1 MRNGFLASGA
11 LASTLLLVG
20 CAGDD
25 PMKRVEQE
33 VSDLK
38 IEVFKLRQE
47 MENANKRAEA
57 ERVATQEARS
67 QEGRFRADLQEN
79 LRQLQDAT
87 RILYNRMGEQ
97 PSSRR
102 PAGKPAADPTTPA
115 VPMAEEE
122 KTFNA
127 GVLDY
132 NRGNYALSAEALEA
146 FLKAYPSSTRRP
158 DALFFL
164 GLSHYN
170 QKAYD
175 KAKGVFEQILKDHS
189 SSNQFLPARL
199 KRAQCLLKL
208 GLKPSAVK
216 AFKELVEGFPG
227 TPEARTAKQELEDL
241 GL

>member
-1 MRNGFLASGA
+1 MRAGLFPTAVLASVF
-11 LASTLLLVG
+11 LLVG
-20 CAGDD
+20 CGGDD
-25 PMKRVEQE
+25 SMKRVEQE

-47 MENANKRAEA
+47 MEGANKRAEA
-57 ERVATQEARS
+57 ERAASQEARS
-67 QEGRFRADLQEN
+67 QDGRFRADLQEN

-97 PSSRR
+97 PATRR
-102 PAGKPAADPTTPA
+102 PAGKGAAQEA
-115 VPMAEEE
+115 VIAAPMAEEE

-127 GVLDY
+127 AVLDY

-146 FLKAYPSSTRRP
+146 FLKGYPSSARRP

-170 QKAYD
+170 QKVYD
-175 KAKGVFEQILKDHS
+175 KAKGVFEQILKDFS

-199 KRAQCLLKL
+199 KRAQCMLKL